1 MKRVLAMQRVPV
13 LKKDPALK
21 MVLAMQ
27 RVPALKMV
35 LAMVIAKTG
44 MEMRQLVRVAKWT
57 VRIQRP
63 APTWKK

>member
-1 MKRVLAMQRVPV
+1 MRRVLALQRVLAM
-13 LKKDPALK
+13 KKDPALK

-44 MEMRQLVRVAKWT
+44 MEMRQLVRVAKWP
-57 VRIQRP
+57 VRIQRA